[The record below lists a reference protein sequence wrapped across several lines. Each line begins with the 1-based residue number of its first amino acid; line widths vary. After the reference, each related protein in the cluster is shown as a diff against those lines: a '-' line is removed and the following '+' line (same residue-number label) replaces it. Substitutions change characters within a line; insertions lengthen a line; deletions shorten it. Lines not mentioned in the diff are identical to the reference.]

1 VVCAPGSP
9 ASGRLYGA
17 GLKRRERD
25 IFAPD
30 ELAIVLSHFDLGTI
44 ESITEFK
51 RGSRRSPKVGIV
63 CDHGKY
69 LLKKRDR
76 DRGGIERVRYAHR
89 IQEHL
94 TQKGFPLPRLI
105 APRDSAET
113 ILDLNGN
120 LYELFDF
127 VSGHGYSG
135 EPAEAHDAGATLARF
150 HDAMMDFP
158 MDGRHESTGY
168 HDAVAVQTG
177 LNAIPP
183 RVSSHDSAAGRE
195 AEVIGLT
202 VNLYEAYSDAAD
214 AVERAGYAAWPHCI
228 VHSDWHPGNLLFRK
242 GAVTA
247 VIDYDCVKLGKAA
260 SDVANGAL
268 HFSLV
273 AGGAPDQWPDH
284 LDLSRVR
291 EFVGGY
297 DGVRS
302 IGEDESRALPHLMIE
317 ALIAESVL
325 PIAATGSF
333 GPFDGFGFMQ
343 MVRRKVTWI
352 QRNADALGAIA
363 ATPRSSRAST

>member
-1 VVCAPGSP
+1 
-9 ASGRLYGA
+9 
-17 GLKRRERD
+17 LKRRERD
-25 IFAPD
+25 IFAPE
-30 ELAIVLSHFDLGTI
+30 ELAIVLSHYDLGAI

-63 CDHGKY
+63 CARGKF

-76 DRGGIERVRYAHR
+76 NRGGLSQVRYAHA

-94 TQKGFPLPRLI
+94 AHKDFPLPRLI
-105 APRDSAET
+105 PPRDSSSA
-113 ILDLNGN
+113 ILDLGGE

-127 VSGHGYSG
+127 VSGHAYAG
-135 EPAEAHDAGATLARF
+135 EPGESRDAGATLARF
-150 HDAMMDFP
+150 HAAMADFRL
-158 MDGRHESTGY
+158 DGARVHTGY

-183 RVSSHDSAAGRE
+183 QVSGHESVLGKE

-202 VNLYEAYSDAAD
+202 VHLYEAYSEAAE
-214 AVERAGYAAWPHCI
+214 AVEAAGYSRWPNCV

-242 GAVTA
+242 GLVAA
-247 VIDYDCVKLGKAA
+247 VIDYDCVKIGKAA
-260 SDVANGAL
+260 SDLANGAL

-273 AGGAPDQWPDH
+273 AGGAPEQWPDH
-284 LDLSRVR
+284 LDMTRVR
-291 EFVGGY
+291 EFIGGY
-297 DGVRS
+297 ESVRRIS
-302 IGEDESRALPHLMIE
+302 DDESRALAFLMIE

-333 GPFDGFGFMQ
+333 GRFDGFGFMQ

-352 QRNADALGAIA
+352 QRNAADLGAA
-363 ATPRSSRAST
+363 GSPTSRA

>member
-1 VVCAPGSP
+1 
-9 ASGRLYGA
+9 
-17 GLKRRERD
+17 LKRRERD
-25 IFAPD
+25 IFAAD
-30 ELAIVLSHFDLGTI
+30 ELAIVLSHYDLGTI

-63 CDHGKY
+63 CAQGKF

-89 IQEHL
+89 VQEHL
-94 TQKGFPLPRLI
+94 ATKGFPLPRLVP
-105 APRDSAET
+105 ARANGET
-113 ILDLNGN
+113 ILDVDGN

-127 VSGHGYSG
+127 VSGHGYAG
-135 EPAEAHDAGATLARF
+135 EPTEARDAGATLARF
-150 HDAMMDFP
+150 HDAMQDFP
-158 MDGRHESTGY
+158 MDAGDESTGY
-168 HDAVAVQTG
+168 HDAKAVQTG

-183 RVSSHDSAAGRE
+183 RVSSHDSATGKE

-202 VNLYEAYSDAAD
+202 VNLFEAYTEAGE
-214 AVERAGYAAWPHCI
+214 AVERAGYGTWPSAF

-242 GAVTA
+242 GTVAA
-247 VIDYDCVKLGKAA
+247 VIDYDCVKIGKAA

-273 AGGAPDQWPDH
+273 AGGSPDQWPDH
-284 LDLSRVR
+284 LDTRRLR
-291 EFVGGY
+291 EFLSGY
-297 DGVRS
+297 DEVRLLS
-302 IGEDESRALPHLMIE
+302 DEQSSALPHLMVE

-343 MVRRKVTWI
+343 MVRRKVAWI
-352 QRNADALGAIA
+352 QTHIGELKA
-363 ATPRSSRAST
+363 AS